1 MSIVECEKKIKAYAD
16 KHKKN
21 NFACVTPHQA
31 EKIICEFYG
40 IQITAP
46 VAEKIK
52 PSEKNRHIG
61 RFNIGGGY
69 MYDEIDYILARL
81 NEPPKGLADWCN
93 EKRKMDLLIYKVGYY
108 YEPLE
113 DRNKK
118 CVKCKCTACGA
129 VTMQEYTKLNNR
141 IGFIHSKTGE
151 RNIRQ

>member
-1 MSIVECEKKIKAYAD
+1 MINTVIKQIEGQQAGKENTAPYYVGEQLKDIIRNNPQAAEIVGQDLKIKEMSIVECEKKIKAYAD

-21 NFACVTPHQA
+21 NFACVTPQQA
-31 EKIICEFYG
+31 E
-40 IQITAP
+40 
-46 VAEKIK
+46 
-52 PSEKNRHIG
+52 N
-61 RFNIGGGY
+61 

-93 EKRKMDLLIYKVGYY
+93 EKRKMNLLIYRVGYY

-129 VTMQEYTKLNNR
+129 VTKQYYS
-141 IGFIHSKTGE
+141 G
-151 RNIRQ
+151 